1 MLKSAIVAAVAA
13 ISMPAL
19 AAIQTHSFTVT
30 GTGGETGGGTLVW
43 DDTVTASG
51 SPLSLAN
58 ATSISIT
65 ITGGVAGAGQSF
77 TKAQCT
83 FLAANSTPTFAAD
96 LNFSC
101 NNGTTSFSG
110 FVALHRELRR
120 KHPHVG
126 AWHHH
131 RHHRIRPHPQRM
143 GHDPAVRPDGCQHPG
158 HDAAQAGLIHT
169 KAPMNAH
176 FGGHFC
182 FSGPSQEHGRRMPL
196 CHPHPARLALSR
208 GSPHNFRQR
217 RAFFSTE
224 QGAPSAYRPIRSA
237 VQPHP
242 TPR

>member
-1 MLKSAIVAAVAA
+1 MKKMLKSAIVAAVAA

-58 ATSISIT
+58 ATSIAIT

-110 FVALHRELRR
+110 FMPYTASYGASTLTWAPGTTTATTTSVPTLNEWGMILLSGLMAASTVVIMRR
-120 KHPHVG
+120 K
-126 AWHHH
+126 
-131 RHHRIRPHPQRM
+131 
-143 GHDPAVRPDGCQHPG
+143 
-158 HDAAQAGLIHT
+158 
-169 KAPMNAH
+169 
-176 FGGHFC
+176 
-182 FSGPSQEHGRRMPL
+182 
-196 CHPHPARLALSR
+196 
-208 GSPHNFRQR
+208 
-217 RAFFSTE
+217 
-224 QGAPSAYRPIRSA
+224 QG
-237 VQPHP
+237 
-242 TPR
+242 

>member
-1 MLKSAIVAAVAA
+1 MKKMLKSAIVASVAA

-83 FLAANSTPTFAAD
+83 FLAANSTPNFAAD
-96 LNFSC
+96 LNFGC

-110 FVALHRELRR
+110 FAPYTASYGASTLTWAPGTTTATTTSVPTLNEWGMILLSGLMAASTVVLMRR
-120 KHPHVG
+120 K
-126 AWHHH
+126 
-131 RHHRIRPHPQRM
+131 
-143 GHDPAVRPDGCQHPG
+143 
-158 HDAAQAGLIHT
+158 
-169 KAPMNAH
+169 
-176 FGGHFC
+176 
-182 FSGPSQEHGRRMPL
+182 
-196 CHPHPARLALSR
+196 
-208 GSPHNFRQR
+208 
-217 RAFFSTE
+217 
-224 QGAPSAYRPIRSA
+224 QG
-237 VQPHP
+237 
-242 TPR
+242 